1 MQLFKKLLAAAAL
14 ATVGL
19 CSHAQ
24 DVVALLPYS
33 ALYVFGDSL
42 SDGGNNAAVIGLNA
56 SQPITN
62 TYVPTQP
69 YGLGA
74 YTNSRVW
81 VNSFANSL
89 GLPAA
94 AGPSLLGGGGGNYAY
109 GGARTTTDGVP
120 FPPSAKTALNGFLAS
135 PIGVT
140 SSALYVI
147 AVGGNDVRDVLAAGA
162 APALVA
168 SAAAAYASGVGDMVD
183 ALQAR
188 GAAHIIVWDA
198 PNVGKAPA
206 VLALG
211 IPTSIGATSISSA
224 FNAALTT
231 RLTGEAGVSV
241 FDVFGTFNT
250 IIASPGAYG
259 LTNVVDACG
268 GVLGCDPSKY
278 LFWDGIHP
286 TSAGHAL
293 VASAMLSLAI
303 SAVPEP
309 GSVLMMAAGLVLLV
323 VVTRRRLPARL

>member
-1 MQLFKKLLAAAAL
+1 MQSFKKLLAAAAL
-14 ATVGL
+14 ASVGL

-24 DVVALLPYS
+24 DVAVGPLYS

-62 TYVPTQP
+62 IYIPSQP

-74 YTNSRVW
+74 YTNARVW
-81 VNSFANSL
+81 VNSFATSL
-89 GLPAA
+89 GLPGAA
-94 AGPSLLGGGGGNYAY
+94 SPSLGGGGNYAY
-109 GGARTTTDGVP
+109 GGARTSTDGVP
-120 FPPSAKTALNGFLAS
+120 FPPSANTVLNGFLAS

-147 AVGGNDVRDVLAAGA
+147 AVGGNDVRDVGGA
-162 APALVA
+162 IQNGA
-168 SAAAAYASGVGDMVD
+168 SLSIIGPAAAAYATAVGNMVD

-206 VLALG
+206 VLASGALASG
-211 IPTSIGATSISSA
+211 LATSISSA
-224 FNAALTT
+224 FNSALTT
-231 RLTGEAGVSV
+231 RLTGEAGVSI
-241 FDVFGTFNT
+241 FDIFGTFNT
-250 IIASPGAYG
+250 IVASPAAYG

-268 GVLGCDPSKY
+268 GVVGCDPSKY

-286 TSAGHAL
+286 TSAGQAL
-293 VASAMLSLAI
+293 IASAMLTAAI
-303 SAVPEP
+303 AAVPEP
-309 GSVLMMAAGLVLLV
+309 GSLLMMAAGVLMLVLA
-323 VVTRRRLPARL
+323 RRRGSAR

>member
-1 MQLFKKLLAAAAL
+1 MQLFKKLLATTAL

-24 DVVALLPYS
+24 DITVLLPYS

-81 VNSFANSL
+81 VNSFAGSL

-109 GGARTTTDGVP
+109 GGARTATDGAGL
-120 FPPSAKTALNGFLAS
+120 PPSANTALNGFLAS
-135 PIGVT
+135 PLGVT

-162 APALVA
+162 APPLVA
-168 SAAAAYASGVGDMVD
+168 SAAAAYANAVGNMVD

-188 GAAHIIVWDA
+188 GAAHIIIWDA

-211 IPTSIGATSISSA
+211 TATSIGATSISSA

-231 RLTGEAGVSV
+231 RLTGETGVSV

-250 IIASPGAYG
+250 IIGSPAAYG

-286 TSAGHAL
+286 TSGGHAL
-293 VASAMLSLAI
+293 VASAMLTLALAT
-303 SAVPEP
+303 AVPEP

-323 VVTRRRLPARL
+323 VVTRRRLPAR